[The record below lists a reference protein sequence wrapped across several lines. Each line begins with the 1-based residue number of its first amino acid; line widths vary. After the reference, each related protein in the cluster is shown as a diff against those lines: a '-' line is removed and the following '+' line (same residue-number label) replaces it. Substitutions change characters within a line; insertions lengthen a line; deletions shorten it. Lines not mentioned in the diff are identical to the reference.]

1 MVTYFNK
8 KDLVEFGNYL
18 FSEER
23 EKSFIHTSAQ
33 AAVNGIDL
41 ISSWDRLRTVTHADV
56 CNFIELQRN
65 KQRATKSQPPKES
78 NIPQW
83 LVDHMATAPKELQ
96 NYVFTVFPERLPNS
110 THRDSVVSFRWEET
124 PEDFDFWHFVN
135 RQSWDLAIMVL
146 REKNLLLKAA
156 APKIEAPQWL
166 VDHMECAQKELQEY
180 VFKVFPQRLTNST
193 NTDSVNSFT
202 WLETP
207 EGQYFWSAV
216 NRKSWSLAIH
226 ELREKDLL

>member
-56 CNFIELQRN
+56 CNFIDMQRN
-65 KQRATKSQPPKES
+65 KQRATRKSQPTKES

-96 NYVFTVFPERLPNS
+96 NYVFRVFPERRPNS
-110 THRDSVVSFRWEET
+110 VANDLPGSFRWDKT
-124 PEDFDFWHFVN
+124 PEGHFFWAFTN
-135 RQSWDLAIMVL
+135 RESWDLALMLL
-146 REKNLLLKAA
+146 RQKNLL
-156 APKIEAPQWL
+156 
-166 VDHMECAQKELQEY
+166 
-180 VFKVFPQRLTNST
+180 
-193 NTDSVNSFT
+193 
-202 WLETP
+202 
-207 EGQYFWSAV
+207 
-216 NRKSWSLAIH
+216 
-226 ELREKDLL
+226 